1 MSLRTPPHLLADR
14 WGIFISSCSSYRE
27 RQETQQSSFSGGCH
41 PVMGTFLM
49 AFAMLFIIPFM
60 CAFFNSFSTNL
71 CADSLL
77 LFTPNVIN
85 LSFLQRKFIIWHYEL
100 LSIFQHRI
108 WFNFLKLM
116 TLVHSVSVTGK
127 NLCIICFA
135 NGFLL
140 FKLYVFHGMRSSAHS
155 WPANCNDSFCWNLSL
170 SFLQ

>member
-1 MSLRTPPHLLADR
+1 MIEIYFPICYSRHRKGTHSKVDAPKIGLMPLRTPPHLLADR

-116 TLVHSVSVTGK
+116 TL
-127 NLCIICFA
+127 CIIIL
-135 NGFLL
+135 FL
-140 FKLYVFHGMRSSAHS
+140 VFVNSISHIIIESTY
-155 WPANCNDSFCWNLSL
+155 
-170 SFLQ
+170 